1 MGDILSK
8 IHAWRFQSEH
18 PNSAEYRPS
27 LSCPK
32 YLLVVLGLAI
42 LYVVTARLGLTLALP
57 PEGKATAV
65 WTPSGIAL
73 AGVLLKGRLVWPGI
87 WLGAFL
93 GNFWD
98 YFISTDDFSLATH
111 LMVSGGIATGSTLQ
125 ALLGAYLLQ
134 RWIGWRNPLGQAR
147 TVFQFVTLTLF
158 ICLVA
163 STIGVTTMALAGF
176 ASWPNY
182 GFNWLTWWIGD
193 TAGIFIVTPLILA
206 WSEPPQFAW
215 QLERL
220 AEAGLLLGLVVIVAL
235 WVFSG
240 WQPWGIDT
248 RLMAYMTV
256 PPLVWASFRFGQHG
270 ATAALL
276 LLTGIAVWGTAQDQG
291 PFVGRTLNESLIL
304 LQAFISVLTVTALAL
319 AGMVSEGGRAERV
332 QASLA
337 EED

>member
-1 MGDILSK
+1 M
-8 IHAWRFQSEH
+8 
-18 PNSAEYRPS
+18 
-27 LSCPK
+27 
-32 YLLVVLGLAI
+32 
-42 LYVVTARLGLTLALP
+42 ARLGLTLALP

-65 WTPSGIAL
+65 WAPSGIAL
-73 AGVLLKGRLVWPGI
+73 AAVLLKGRLVWPGI

-98 YFISTDDFSLATH
+98 YFTSADDFSLATH
-111 LMVSGGIATGSTLQ
+111 LVVSGGIATGSTLQ

-134 RWIGWRNPLGQAR
+134 RWVGRRNPLGQAR
-147 TVFQFVTLTLF
+147 TVFQFVIVVLF

-176 ASWPNY
+176 ASWANY

-206 WSEPPQFAW
+206 WSEPPQFVW

-256 PPLVWASFRFGQHG
+256 PPLEWHLSDLVS
-270 ATAALL
+270 T
-276 LLTGIAVWGTAQDQG
+276 
-291 PFVGRTLNESLIL
+291 EL
-304 LQAFISVLTVTALAL
+304 LQPYCC
-319 AGMVSEGGRAERV
+319 
-332 QASLA
+332 
-337 EED
+337 